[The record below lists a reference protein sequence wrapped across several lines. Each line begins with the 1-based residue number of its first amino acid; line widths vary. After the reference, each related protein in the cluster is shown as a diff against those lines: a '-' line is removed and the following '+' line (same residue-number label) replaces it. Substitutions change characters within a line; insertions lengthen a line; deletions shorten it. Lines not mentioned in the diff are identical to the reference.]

1 MTKVRICVE
10 LSEQHYHDLEREANR
25 RGIPIE
31 TLVEQSVNK
40 LIEEFET
47 EIEEGTDHPISTP

>member
-10 LSEQHYHDLEREANR
+10 LNEQHYHDLEREAKR
-25 RGIPIE
+25 RGVPIE

-40 LIEEFET
+40 LIEDFET
-47 EIEEGTDHPISTP
+47 EVEEGTDHPITTP